1 MQKNVFML
9 VTIAVI
15 HPETGRDSHSQKPVS
30 PSDVSVIPIL
40 RSLSPTRSHTHSVSV
55 TRTCQKRFFLLAYS
69 HFQSMTYKRNYEW
82 LCTRSNLKIY
92 SSARSKLKWAL
103 SGPLSFTLSNFHF
116 NSDHLKQIFKLP
128 HSIVVESY
136 VKAFQCKVI
145 NSILYANTR
154 CIK

>member
-30 PSDVSVIPIL
+30 PSDVSVSPIL
-40 RSLSPTRSHTHSVSV
+40 RSLSPTRSHTHSVWV
-55 TRTCQKRFFLLAYS
+55 TRTCQKRCLVLPYS
-69 HFQSMTYKRNYEW
+69 HFKSMQYKRKYEY
-82 LCTRSNLKIY
+82 LCTGSNLKIY

-103 SGPLSFTLSNFHF
+103 SGPSFTLSNFHF
-116 NSDHLKQIFKLP
+116 NGDHLKQIFMLP

-136 VKAFQCKVI
+136 VKAFRYKVI
-145 NSILYANTR
+145 NSILYANTQDV
-154 CIK
+154 